1 MPRPS
6 PSSTQRFTSTSAWA
20 MKFAIPL
27 ICFLISAVAR
37 GLSWP
42 STTAGWPSR
51 AIPTRESTNAA
62 TSFARAVT
70 SAFCCWVK

>member
-1 MPRPS
+1 
-6 PSSTQRFTSTSAWA
+6 
-20 MKFAIPL
+20 MKFAMPL
-27 ICFLISAVAR
+27 ICFLISTVAR

-42 STTAGWPSR
+42 STTAGWPSS
-51 AIPTRESTNAA
+51 AIAIRESMNAA